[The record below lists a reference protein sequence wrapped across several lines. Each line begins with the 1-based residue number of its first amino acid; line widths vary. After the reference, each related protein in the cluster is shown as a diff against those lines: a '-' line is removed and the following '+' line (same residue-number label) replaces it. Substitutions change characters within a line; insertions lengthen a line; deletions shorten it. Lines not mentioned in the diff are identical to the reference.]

1 MSDIPKPIGIDAT
14 GYEVLTEAVRD
25 LLKQYPGLNGREIP
39 FEKLEKNSGIS
50 FSADNGALI
59 MTERKTITGKIWQT
73 CQYPFYIVYRTASTQ
88 EYLKLGVQVFLD
100 SIGKWLCMEPAEI
113 TEGKESRYEYLTEY
127 PDLSHGRKITRVTR
141 LNSYALEP
149 NDEGVQDW
157 ILPVTVFY
165 TNEIEPI
172 RKGA

>member
-1 MSDIPKPIGIDAT
+1 MADMPKPIGIDTT
-14 GYEVLTEAVRD
+14 GCELLTEAVLK
-25 LLKQYPGLNGREIP
+25 LLEQYPGLDKREIL
-39 FEKLEKNSGIS
+39 FEELGKSSGIA

-73 CQYPFYIVYRTASTQ
+73 CQYPFYVVYRTTSTQ
-88 EYLKLGVQVFLD
+88 ERQKLQVQTFLD
-100 SIGKWLCMEPAEI
+100 SLGKWLCMEPAEI
-113 TEGKESRYEYLTEY
+113 KKGQYEQLTEY
-127 PDLSHGRKITRVTR
+127 PDLSQGRKITRVTR

-157 ILPVTVFY
+157 ILPVTVQY

-172 RKGA
+172 RK

>member
-1 MSDIPKPIGIDAT
+1 MADLTKPIGVDPT
-14 GYEVLTEAVRD
+14 GYELLTVAVYE
-25 LLKQYPGLNGREIP
+25 LLKQYPGLNKNEIL
-39 FEKLEKNSGIS
+39 FEELGKSSGIS

-73 CQYPFYIVYRTASTQ
+73 CQYPFYVVYRTTSTMMNQ
-88 EYLKLGVQVFLD
+88 KISVQTFLD
-100 SIGKWLCMEPAEI
+100 SLGKWLCMEPAEI
-113 TEGKESRYEYLTEY
+113 KKGQYEQLTEY
-127 PDLSHGRKITRVTR
+127 PDLSQGRKITRVTR

-157 ILPVTVFY
+157 ILPVTVLY

-172 RKGA
+172 RK

>member
-1 MSDIPKPIGIDAT
+1 MADMPKPIGIDAT
-14 GYEVLTEAVRD
+14 GYELLTEAVLI
-25 LLKQYPGLNGREIP
+25 LLSQYPGLDGREIL
-39 FEKLEKNSGIS
+39 FEELGKSSGIA

-73 CQYPFYIVYRTASTQ
+73 CQYPFYVVYRTTSTQ
-88 EYLKLGVQVFLD
+88 ERQKLQVQTFLD
-100 SIGKWLCMEPAEI
+100 SLGKWLCQEPAEI
-113 TEGKESRYEYLTEY
+113 KKGQYEQLTEY
-127 PDLSHGRKITRVTR
+127 PDLSQGRKITRVTR

-157 ILPVTVFY
+157 ILPVTVQY

-172 RKGA
+172 RK